1 MFGLHYLIP
10 RMSLVDN
17 NPLPGTTTPLDS
29 TAPTSIADPIVRDD
43 AQSPEEEF
51 HVQPLSKASRSV
63 AGSAMELGTTLELIK
78 AGGDAPVVG
87 IAPKREKSN
96 ASRKSGREQ
105 STLSKKE
112 KSSASIGS
120 QGKKKKKEGKSS
132 APIGSAGATK
142 KEKSSAS
149 LKSSEK
155 ADDSTAIEST
165 SSASVGKAIVKKKK
179 FKAKNTY
186 GIHTEHHVERLT
198 PKTKRMTMVGGIP
211 YYREVGDIKD
221 IVAVHETE
229 NQNYMI
235 NGHLMAGVGFVPK
248 KDFDTEPATL
258 DELNP
263 PLEYM
268 PYEKPAPELKF
279 INTRDF
285 VMPKGRGGM
294 KPKDTSYI
302 KKHPK
307 GWNEETINPDAWTP
321 LEETY
326 YRNDGRYHEFR
337 PTEKF
342 IKPKDWRI
350 LHPDEPHP
358 SKKGIFVLKALE
370 DLRTTKGTSATQ
382 RLAITNTSGQKVYK
396 STKPRTGKEPRKKS
410 SRSTSAGSTKSGKSS
425 AGDAGA
431 PGATASGEG
440 GSAFMT
446 QADEGAGS
454 GGDAGGDGTGAVS
467 TVPPMIDADDL
478 HLPPPALISTTP
490 LEQALIQ
497 VDQTWT
503 PHKIV
508 GDRTFMHGT
517 WGKWGKFN
525 SDSSHRRRLPVPTP
539 AILKRKPKFNAYK
552 YVTKKHHQAVNAA
565 VKRAELKAAGIY
577 EVERPIKDRQL
588 KGEADRHRAS
598 RIKEKPRWATRSVLV
613 MLRDILS
620 TEDSKLKALETQLHR
635 ASEDLARSGA
645 QVYTL
650 DGYRQSIQKIRRRIA
665 DLREAVAYVKKD
677 TWLKDITRLLI
688 SSAVPLDKFLA
699 DAEGLKADG
708 KFLIDDMPWDDM

>member
-1 MFGLHYLIP
+1 
-10 RMSLVDN
+10 
-17 NPLPGTTTPLDS
+17 
-29 TAPTSIADPIVRDD
+29 
-43 AQSPEEEF
+43 
-51 HVQPLSKASRSV
+51 
-63 AGSAMELGTTLELIK
+63 MELGTALELIK

-96 ASRKSGREQ
+96 ASRKSGKEK

-112 KSSASIGS
+112 KSSASMGS
-120 QGKKKKKEGKSS
+120 EGGKKKKKKREKSS
-132 APIGSAGATK
+132 VSMGSQGGTK
-142 KEKSSAS
+142 KEKSSTS
-149 LKSSEK
+149 LKSSENI
-155 ADDSTAIEST
+155 DDSTATTSS
-165 SSASVGKAIVKKKK
+165 SSASSSVSKALAKKKK
-179 FKAKNTY
+179 KKEKKPY
-186 GIHTEHHVERLT
+186 GIHADHYTERLV

-211 YYREVGDIKD
+211 FYREVGDIKD
-221 IVAVHETE
+221 IIAVHHSED
-229 NQNYMI
+229 QNYLI
-235 NGHLMAGVGFVPK
+235 NGHLMAGVGFVRK

-263 PLEYM
+263 PLDYM

-285 VMPKGRGGM
+285 EMPKGRGGM

-302 KKHPK
+302 KKHAK
-307 GWNEETINPDAWTP
+307 GWNEETINPDAWNP

-370 DLRTTKGTSATQ
+370 DLRTSKGTSET
-382 RLAITNTSGQKVYK
+382 RKLAITNGSGQKVYK
-396 STKPRTGKEPRKKS
+396 TTKPRAGKEPKKKG
-410 SRSTSAGSTKSGKSS
+410 SRSGSAGRVGKTAANGADGS
-425 AGDAGA
+425 AGDGA
-431 PGATASGEG
+431 CAANNADVSTADGA
-440 GSAFMT
+440 SAFMT
-446 QADEGAGS
+446 QGDDGAAAS
-454 GGDAGGDGTGAVS
+454 DAGGDGAGAASAAAVPS
-467 TVPPMIDADDL
+467 TIDVED
-478 HLPPPALISTTP
+478 LPPPTLLTTTP
-490 LEQALIQ
+490 LEDALIH
-497 VDQTWT
+497 VDETWT

-508 GDRTFMHGT
+508 GDRDFMHGT
-517 WGKWGKFN
+517 WGKWDKFN
-525 SDSSHRRRLPVPTP
+525 SNSSHRKRVPIPTP

-552 YVTKKHHQAVNAA
+552 YVTKKHHQAVNDA
-565 VKRAELKAAGIY
+565 VNRAELKAAGIF

-598 RIKEKPRWATRSVLV
+598 RVKVKPRWATRSVLV

-708 KFLIDDMPWDDM
+708 KYLTDDMPWEE